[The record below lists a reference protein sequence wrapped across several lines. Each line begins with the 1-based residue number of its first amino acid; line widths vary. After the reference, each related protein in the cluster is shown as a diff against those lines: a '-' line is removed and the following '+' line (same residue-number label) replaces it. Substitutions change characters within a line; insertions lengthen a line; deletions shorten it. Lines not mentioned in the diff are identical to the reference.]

1 MKAGIGFTS
10 WKLAPEGVFTAS
22 IPHPF
27 QSNANRTVTFGET
40 TALASN
46 VLSFYGYALFP
57 FVDTEKFSI
66 FFGPLIGY
74 ATGKFLSLEDWD
86 ITEKSP
92 FTSADVT
99 VSNTTYF
106 EDTISELVFGA
117 SLSLELNLG
126 KSFALVLDTKMLY
139 LNPKLTNLG
148 KRVNL
153 FHLQPALGV
162 QLSF

>member
-1 MKAGIGFTS
+1 M
-10 WKLAPEGVFTAS
+10 
-22 IPHPF
+22 
-27 QSNANRTVTFGET
+27 
-40 TALASN
+40 
-46 VLSFYGYALFP
+46 
-57 FVDTEKFSI
+57 
-66 FFGPLIGY
+66 
-74 ATGKFLSLEDWD
+74 SLEDWD
-86 ITEKSP
+86 ITEKPP

-106 EDTISELVFGA
+106 EDTVSELVFGA

-126 KSFALVLDTKMLY
+126 KSIALVLDTKMLY

-153 FHLQPALGV
+153 FHLQPALGF